1 MATDVLKYDLPD
13 LTILNSEASTEVCV
27 WQPDKTYL
35 VLGQSNRAETALF
48 TDKVTADNIPVY
60 KRPSGGETVIL
71 TPHMLVIAVSF
82 KEIKLQN
89 PAVYFKK
96 INDTLISVL
105 AENGFTGLSQKG
117 ISDISRGPKKIL
129 GSSIYR
135 KPGRVFYH
143 AVLNVA
149 EDPGVIAKYI
159 RHPQKEPDYRQG
171 RAHEDFVTSLI
182 NSSDNNN
189 IIRELKTT
197 LEYRLQVLNF
207 QQ

>member
-1 MATDVLKYDLPD
+1 MVPDVLKYDLPD
-13 LTILNSEASTEVCV
+13 LAILNSEAPTGVCV
-27 WQPDKTYL
+27 WQPDRAYL
-35 VLGQSNRAETALF
+35 VLGQSNQAETALF
-48 TDKVTADNIPVY
+48 TEKVTADNIPVY

-71 TPHMLVIAVSF
+71 TPNMLVMAVSF
-82 KEIKLQN
+82 NETRLQN

-96 INDTLISVL
+96 INDTIISAL
-105 AENGFTGLSQKG
+105 AENGFAGLSQKG

-135 KPGRVFYH
+135 KPGRVFFH

-171 RAHEDFVTSLI
+171 RAHEDFVTSLTDNLQNI
-182 NSSDNNN
+182 PLEKLKSDLMSGLSLNS
-189 IIRELKTT
+189 
-197 LEYRLQVLNF
+197 F
-207 QQ
+207 

>member
-1 MATDVLKYDLPD
+1 MTPDVLIYDLPD
-13 LTILNSEASTEVCV
+13 MAILNSEAPAEVHV
-27 WQPDKTYL
+27 WQPDRTYL
-35 VLGQSNRAETALF
+35 VLGQSNRTDTSLF
-48 TDKVTADNIPVY
+48 TEKVMADNIPVY

-71 TPHMLVIAVSF
+71 SPNMLVIAVSF
-82 KEIKLQN
+82 KELRLQN

-96 INDTLISVL
+96 INDTIISVL
-105 AENGFTGLSQKG
+105 AENGFAGLSQKG
-117 ISDISRGPKKIL
+117 ISDISRGPKKVL

-182 NSSDNNN
+182 NSPDNN

-197 LEYRLQVLNF
+197 LEYRLQVLNLL
-207 QQ
+207 Q

>member
-1 MATDVLKYDLPD
+1 MVPDVLKYDLPD
-13 LTILNSEASTEVCV
+13 LAILNSEAPTEVCV
-27 WQPDKTYL
+27 WPPDKTYL
-35 VLGQSNRAETALF
+35 VLGQSNQAETALF
-48 TDKVTADNIPVY
+48 TEKVTADNIPVY

-71 TPHMLVIAVSF
+71 TPNMLVIAVSF
-82 KEIKLQN
+82 KEARLQN

-96 INDTLISVL
+96 INDTIL
-105 AENGFTGLSQKG
+105 AALSECGFTDLSQKG
-117 ISDISRGPKKIL
+117 ISDISRGAKKVL

-182 NSSDNNN
+182 NSPDNN

-197 LEYRLQVLNF
+197 LEYRLQVLNLL
-207 QQ
+207 Q